1 MNRRAPFIL
10 VVNPGSTST
19 KVAIFKGNK
28 EVVSKNIEHPREEL
42 AQFEGIIEQKD
53 YRRKLAERV
62 VDKLGIKLSDM
73 NIVVGRGGPLKPLEG
88 GVYRVSEK
96 MVKDIESGKTQEQHS
111 ANLGAVIA
119 YEIAS
124 KIGAPAY
131 IVDPISTDEM
141 SPVAKLTGI
150 PGIKRRSLTHALNV
164 KACARRY
171 AREAGM
177 NWLDLNIIVA
187 HLGGGI
193 TVNAV
198 KNGRIVDVSDARQDG
213 PIAPTAAG
221 RVPGPELSRFIRNS
235 NLTEKQ
241 LVKFWFGKGG
251 GVALTGTDN
260 VRELLAKRSSGDKQA
275 KLFID
280 ALTYGVAK
288 EIGALSTIFRG
299 NVDAIILT
307 GGLAQSNELTE
318 AIKRYVE
325 FIAAVIIYP
334 GEFEMEALAEGGVR
348 VWNGEEKEKTY

>member
-19 KVAIFKGNK
+19 KVAIFKGDK

-299 NVDAIILT
+299 NVDASILT
-307 GGLAQSNELTE
+307 GDLAQSNELTE

>member
-1 MNRRAPFIL
+1 
-10 VVNPGSTST
+10 
-19 KVAIFKGNK
+19 
-28 EVVSKNIEHPREEL
+28 
-42 AQFEGIIEQKD
+42 
-53 YRRKLAERV
+53 
-62 VDKLGIKLSDM
+62 
-73 NIVVGRGGPLKPLEG
+73 
-88 GVYRVSEK
+88 
-96 MVKDIESGKTQEQHS
+96 
-111 ANLGAVIA
+111 
-119 YEIAS
+119 
-124 KIGAPAY
+124 
-131 IVDPISTDEM
+131 
-141 SPVAKLTGI
+141 
-150 PGIKRRSLTHALNV
+150 
-164 KACARRY
+164 
-171 AREAGM
+171 M

-348 VWNGEEKEKTY
+348 VWNGEEKEKIY

>member
-96 MVKDIESGKTQEQHS
+96 MIKDIESGKTQEQHS

-275 KLFID
+275 RLFID

-348 VWNGEEKEKTY
+348 VWNGEEKEKIY